1 MRKAELRD
9 IPAIMAM
16 LEESMGTGYMDEK
29 RCREHIESPRS
40 FLYVE
45 EDEGVAVASA
55 LYIVEDMQS
64 VMDNSKEDI
73 GALSELSKGEP
84 IIHCKFLCVE
94 KQHQKDGFGRKLI
107 DELEAYIEEIKAAG
121 LVYTVLCEY
130 GGAIPAKKIFEDN
143 GFLYRKKLGQV
154 WYDDE
159 EYYCAVCKGRCRCEG
174 YTYFKKIGE

>member
-1 MRKAELRD
+1 MRKAEIRD
-9 IPAIMAM
+9 IPVILAM
-16 LEESMGTGYMDEK
+16 LEESMGSGYMDENG
-29 RCREHIESPRS
+29 CREHIESPRS

-45 EDEGVAVASA
+45 EDEGIVVAST

-64 VMDNSKEDI
+64 VIDNSKEDSEV
-73 GALSELSKGEP
+73 LSEISKGGP
-84 IIHCKFLCVE
+84 IIHCKYLCVD
-94 KQHQKDGFGRKLI
+94 KKHQKGGFGRRLI
-107 DELEAYIEEIKAAG
+107 TELEAYIEEIRAAG

-159 EYYCAVCKGRCRCEG
+159 DYYCPICKGRCRCEG